1 MQSYE
6 PWRTAVGVPAHGGD
20 AVDSECAA
28 PCRARHAKRLLEL
41 PSPRRGRN
49 RPEQPASILQVARR
63 GRQVVFFY
71 FSFKVCLGRAA
82 AQPSLVAAA
91 PSPAPTRPAAASPT
105 SWPPR
110 RVAAPSPTP
119 YARHRR
125 LRPTQATMA
134 PGRAPTCDHPS
145 GRVVST
151 ESAAALWSLL
161 CFPIHRCTTS
171 PLLPS
176 PCRHTTSTPRQA
188 ARPRRRARPPPSR
201 RAPSPLFLSCA

>member
-1 MQSYE
+1 VRC
-6 PWRTAVGVPAHGGD
+6 P
-20 AVDSECAA
+20 
-28 PCRARHAKRLLEL
+28 L
-41 PSPRRGRN
+41 PSPSCEAPPGTA
-49 RPEQPASILQVARR
+49 QPPSWPKSTRTTRLDPPGCTARAA
-63 GRQVVFFY
+63 GCFFY

-201 RAPSPLFLSCA
+201 RAPSPLSLSCA